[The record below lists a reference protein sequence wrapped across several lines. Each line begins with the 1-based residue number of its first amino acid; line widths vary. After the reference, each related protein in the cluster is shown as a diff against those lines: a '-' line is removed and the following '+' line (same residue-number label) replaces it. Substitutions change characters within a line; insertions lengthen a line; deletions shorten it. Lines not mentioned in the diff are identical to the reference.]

1 MGGVLRK
8 ISPKVLGEEIKKKNA
23 AEAVFL
29 AAGWSAVGDFDRHP
43 AFFAHHGVN
52 QLVFDF

>member
-8 ISPKVLGEEIKKKNA
+8 ISPKVFGEEMQKKNA
-23 AEAVFL
+23 AEAAFL
-29 AAGWSAVGDFDRHP
+29 AAGWSAVGDFNRHP
-43 AFFAHHGVN
+43 AFFAYYGVN

>member
-8 ISPKVLGEEIKKKNA
+8 ISPKVFGEEMQKKNA
-23 AEAVFL
+23 AEAAFL

-43 AFFAHHGVN
+43 AFFAYYGVN